1 MKKTLTV
8 NLGGTVYQIDEDAY
22 LLLDEYLSNLKSH
35 FGKRE
40 GADEIVKDI
49 EGRIA
54 ELFSEKV
61 KAGYQV
67 ITIEYVEEVI
77 NRVGK
82 PEELDE
88 ETGNEQGKPISGFST
103 RNDFNEQ
110 IRRRLYRDPDNKI
123 LGGVASGLAA
133 YFGWDVTWV
142 RLAMIILLFIPYC
155 PIVLIYII
163 CWIVLPPA
171 RTAAEKLAMKG
182 ENITVENIGKTVT
195 DGFEKVANEVNDYM
209 NSGRPRT
216 FLQKLGDLFVQIV
229 GIALKVLLVIV
240 AIIFSPI
247 LFILAIILIALMGAA
262 IGILA
267 GGGAAFYHFLSMAD
281 WDVAAFSPGLMVVT
295 CITGVLFVGI
305 PLVGLIHAIFRQLF
319 NWRPMSAG
327 AKWTL
332 LVLWILSLAAAI
344 VLFSHLNIYFPE
356 WYGGMRHIGIS

>member
-8 NLGGTVYQIDEDAY
+8 NLGGTIYQIDEDAY
-22 LLLDEYLSNLKSH
+22 LLLDKYLSNLKSH

-49 EGRIA
+49 ECRIA

-61 KAGYQV
+61 QAGYQV
-67 ITIEYVEEVI
+67 IAIEYVEEVI

-88 ETGNEQGKPISGFST
+88 ETGNEQCKPASGFST
-103 RNDFNEQ
+103 RSGLNEQ
-110 IRRRLYRDPDNKI
+110 IRRKLYRDPDNKI

-142 RLAMIILLFIPYC
+142 RLAMIILLFVPYC
-155 PIVLIYII
+155 PMILIYII

-182 ENITVENIGKTVT
+182 EHITVENIGKTVT
-195 DGFEKVANEVNDYM
+195 GGFEKVANEVNDYM
-209 NSGRPRT
+209 NSARPRT

-229 GIALKVLLVIV
+229 GTTLKVLLVIV
-240 AIIFSPI
+240 AIVFSPI
-247 LFILAIILIALMGAA
+247 LFILAIVLIALIGAA

-267 GGGAAFYHFLSMAD
+267 GGGAALYHFLSMTD
-281 WDVAAFSPGLMVVT
+281 WNIAAFSPELMVVI

-305 PLVGLIHAIFRQLF
+305 PLIGLIHAIFRQLF
-319 NWRPMSAG
+319 NWRPISSG
-327 AKWTL
+327 VKWTL
-332 LVLWILSLAAAI
+332 IVLWILSLVAGV
-344 VLFSHLNIYFPE
+344 VLFLHFNINFPE